1 VLESLAGCCTLH
13 GLPVRAV
20 AWGLWKDTG
29 MGSSVVSRPTTSTSA
44 GLHAL
49 PMSPQSALAA
59 LELLP
64 PSPPRMSATVV
75 AIADVDW
82 HLLGSPDRSPS
93 SLRISLW
100 KSMTDSQAHQRN
112 PTVSATRSATSLT
125 PQDVESLLHRL
136 LCEVLAIDER
146 TSVPEDLI
154 LAELGMDSMGGME
167 LRASLAQ
174 RTGLWL
180 PLRTF
185 RAPTKRTILDAY
197 KALPTPT
204 PSDSITTS
212 SLPAIPVKPRYEL
225 KPQQRFK
232 WLDYIGGDQTRAAIR
247 LICFSDAGGDPANF
261 GSWVSMMDTQHVELW
276 VIHWP
281 HHTTRSEEDSCKS
294 IQQGASFMLDEIRE
308 FLQEKPYAFFGQC
321 IGAYYAFRYIE
332 EFRALAKVN
341 TFFFFFFGIF

>member
-1 VLESLAGCCTLH
+1 VLECLAGCCTLH

-20 AWGLWKDTG
+20 AWGLWKDIG
-29 MGSSVVSRPTTSTSA
+29 MGSSVVYRPTASTAA

-59 LELLP
+59 LDLLP
-64 PSPPRMSATVV
+64 PSPTRISATVV

-82 HLLGSPDRSPS
+82 LLLGSPDRSPS
-93 SLRISLW
+93 SLRVSLW
-100 KSMTDSQAHQRN
+100 KSMTDLPAYPRN
-112 PTVSATRSATSLT
+112 PTVSATRSATSLA
-125 PQDVESLLHRL
+125 PEDVESLLHRL
-136 LCEVLAIDER
+136 LCDVLAIDER
-146 TSVPEDLI
+146 TSIPEDLI
-154 LAELGMDSMGGME
+154 LAEFGMDSMGGME

-185 RAPTKRTILDAY
+185 RALTKRTILDAY
-197 KALPTPT
+197 RALPIPI
-204 PSDSITTS
+204 PSDSTTTS
-212 SLPAIPVKPRYEL
+212 SLPAATPPKPRDAL

-261 GSWVSMMDTQHVELW
+261 GSWVSMMDTQRVELW

-281 HHTTRSEEDSCKS
+281 HHTTRSEEDSCTS
-294 IQQGASFMLDEIRE
+294 IQQGASFMLEEIRE

-332 EFRALAKVN
+332 EFRALAKV
-341 TFFFFFFGIF
+341 F